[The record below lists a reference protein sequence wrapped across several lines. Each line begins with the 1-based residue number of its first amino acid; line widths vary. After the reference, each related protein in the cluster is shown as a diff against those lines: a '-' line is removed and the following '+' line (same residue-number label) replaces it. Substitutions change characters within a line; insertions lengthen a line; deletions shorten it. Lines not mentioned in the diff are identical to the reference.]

1 MKSIKQTY
9 RIQAPVSRVWHALAD
24 PAVIESW
31 GGGPVKMDDHV
42 GTRFELWGGDIYGVN
57 TEVVKEKK
65 LAQDWFGGDWP
76 KPSKVTF
83 TLDEEGSQTTLILLH
98 EDVPDDEV
106 DSFDEGWKEY
116 YLGPMK
122 ELLEAGE

>member
-9 RIQAPVSRVWHALAD
+9 RIQAPASMVWQALVD
-24 PAVIESW
+24 PEAIERW
-31 GGGPVKMDDHV
+31 GGGPVKMDDQV

-57 TEVVKEKK
+57 TEVVKERK

-83 TLDEEGSQTTLILLH
+83 TLNEDSGQTTLVLLH

-106 DSFDEGWKEY
+106 DNFYEGWKEF
-116 YLGPMK
+116 YLGPIK
-122 ELLEAGE
+122 ELLEAAE